1 MSRARLGLYV
11 FARVSLFQNCLEL
24 TPTFTQL
31 VYRPLRLHLMPAEQH
46 PTDRDVSTS
55 TVHVVELSWDKMLLD
70 PLKVTF
76 LSFPWSLF
84 QWGAFIVELS
94 SHKLRLYLSRILH
107 LVSSAWALMLLFL
120 DQCWWSFQFRNW
132 GIPRLIQIK
141 CNIYDEWNRCIERT
155 TPHWPFSI

>member
-55 TVHVVELSWDKMLLD
+55 TVHVVNLSWNKMFLD
-70 PLKVTF
+70 PLKVTY
-76 LSFPWSLF
+76 LSLVTVSTGRVHCGNVFSKASALF
-84 QWGAFIVELS
+84 FKDIASRIKCLS
-94 SHKLRLYLSRILH
+94 SYVTISGSM
-107 LVSSAWALMLLFL
+107 LV
-120 DQCWWSFQFRNW
+120 
-132 GIPRLIQIK
+132 I
-141 CNIYDEWNRCIERT
+141 
-155 TPHWPFSI
+155 FSI